1 MAIHIFAPNS
11 KGGELKIASGQV
23 TTVAASDTI
32 MTGLRAVRYAMAG
45 HEVAPI
51 LNCHRAQAVI
61 GDQAGTPAAGSI
73 LIKTWKRTASGDST
87 PIAASTFGK
96 KVNFVAFGY

>member
-32 MTGLRAVRYAMAG
+32 VTGLRAVLYAVASL
-45 HEVAPI
+45 EDAPI
-51 LNCHRAQAVI
+51 LNCDHAQAVI

-73 LIKTWKRTASGDST
+73 LIKTWKRTASGDAT

>member
-11 KGGELKIASGQV
+11 KGGEL
-23 TTVAASDTI
+23 
-32 MTGLRAVRYAMAG
+32 TGLRAVLYAVASL
-45 HEVAPI
+45 EDAPI
-51 LNCHRAQAVI
+51 LNCDHAQAVI

-73 LIKTWKRTASGDST
+73 LIKTWKRTASGDAT